1 METIKVKYVIEH
13 LTSTDEW
20 TQASANSDIDDNLPF
35 ALRLLAAYRARRPKQ
50 HRLVKQTIF
59 TTTEVVDE

>member
-13 LTSTDEW
+13 LTSTGEW
-20 TQASANSDIDDNLPF
+20 TQASTNSATDDNLSF
-35 ALRLLAAYRARRPKQ
+35 ALRLLAAYKAKSPEQ

-59 TTTEVVDE
+59 TTTEVLDD